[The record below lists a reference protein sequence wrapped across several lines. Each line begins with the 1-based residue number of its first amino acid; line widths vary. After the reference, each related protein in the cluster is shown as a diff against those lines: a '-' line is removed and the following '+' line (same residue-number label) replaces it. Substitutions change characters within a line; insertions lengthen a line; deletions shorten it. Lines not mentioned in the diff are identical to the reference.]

1 MRILMVCLGNI
12 CRSPLAHGI
21 LENLAKENDLSWT
34 VDSAGTG
41 DWHVGLPPDER
52 SIRVAQ
58 QNGIDISSQR
68 AQLFTPVLFD
78 QFDRILVM
86 DRNNLETV
94 TGLARTQEE
103 KRKISLFLENDI
115 VPDPYT
121 DSTQFVP
128 VFDLIAKRCHELLA
142 TWKGGADASK

>member
-1 MRILMVCLGNI
+1 MCLGNI

-21 LENLAKENDLSWT
+21 LEHLAKENDLSWT

-52 SIRVAQ
+52 SIRVAEQ
-58 QNGIDISSQR
+58 HGIDISNQR
-68 AQLFTPVLFD
+68 AQLFTPALFD
-78 QFDRILVM
+78 HFDRILVM
-86 DRNNLETV
+86 DRNNLDAV
-94 TGLARTQEE
+94 TGLARSQED
-103 KRKISLFLENDI
+103 KGKISLFLENDI

-121 DSTQFVP
+121 DSNQFVS
-128 VFDLIAKRCHELLA
+128 VFNLIAKRCEELVE